1 MKNKIIL
8 LLLFGAFTAN
18 AQEVIQLYQ
27 GKATGSEN
35 WNWDEKEMFSDLF
48 QTRVIYNVSKPT
60 LTVYSPEKELN
71 NGTAVVVC
79 PGGGFHTL
87 SVDREGLEV
96 AKYLNSKG
104 ITAFILKYR
113 LVKSET
119 TDPVKELLSSMD
131 DREKFD
137 AANAR
142 VIPLAIADGLTAMKY
157 VRANA
162 EKYNIKK
169 DRIGIMGFSAGGTV
183 ACGVT
188 YTNDVETMPNFL
200 ASIYAYTTPLQ
211 DKEVPA
217 IASPIFIAVASDDRL
232 GLVPHS
238 LKLYNDWIA
247 AGKSAELHIYSK
259 GDHGFGMGKKGLPVD
274 SWIDRFGD
282 WLDTQGYL
290 KK

>member
-1 MKNKIIL
+1 MKNKILIL
-8 LLLFGAFTAN
+8 LLFSAFASN
-18 AQEVIQLYQ
+18 AQKLISLYPD
-27 GKATGSEN
+27 KAPGSEN
-35 WNWDEKEMFSDLF
+35 WNWDEKEMVSKLF

-60 LTVYSPEKELN
+60 LTVYTPSKELN
-71 NGTAVVVC
+71 NGTAVVIC

-87 SVDREGLEV
+87 SIDREGIEV
-96 AKYLNSKG
+96 AKWLNTKG
-104 ITAFILKYR
+104 INAFILKYR

-119 TDPVKELLSSMD
+119 NDPVKELLSSMD
-131 DREKFD
+131 NREKFD
-137 AANAR
+137 AANAL
-142 VIPLAIADGLTAMKY
+142 VIPLAISDGLTAMKY

-162 EKYNIKK
+162 DKYNIKK
-169 DRIGIMGFSAGGTV
+169 DKVGIIGFSAGGTV

-188 YTNDVETMPNFL
+188 YTNDEESMPNFL

-211 DKEVPA
+211 DKAVPT

-238 LKLYNDWIA
+238 LKLYNDWIT

-274 SWIDRFGD
+274 SWIERFGD
-282 WLDTQGYL
+282 WLNVQGYL